1 MRKILQDNTYE
12 MRSPVAGKRD
22 VVFNETFGD
31 AEFDRWDCSEDS
43 LKLINGNQTLAVLK
57 YDGKILSGRHIGG
70 GVVTV
75 TPNSSVR
82 KKFEDYF
89 RSPRKVT
96 MSHSESFRQIPEVVK
111 TSDYA
116 VVSNSTFPNVDNYKL
131 TKFFKED
138 IDLLFSKG
146 YNVVMV
152 IEAEIAS
159 TSFQLLKQLT
169 LLLDNNVG
177 SVQIA
182 SKADTGELNEL
193 QPETGK
199 WSCFAIS
206 NKAWQKVKESV
217 KSSPTNFSTAM
228 SKAFKDKRLGRL
240 SPKVS
245 RVGFSDTHDTKRKK
259 FKIVGDK

>member
-1 MRKILQDNTYE
+1 MRKILLDNTYE
-12 MRSPVAGKRD
+12 MRSPVVGKRD
-22 VVFNETFGD
+22 VVFSEAFGD
-31 AEFDRWDCSEDS
+31 KEFDRWVCSEET
-43 LKLINGNQTLAVLK
+43 LTLINGNETLAVLK
-57 YDGKILSGRHIGG
+57 YDGKILSGRHIRG

-75 TPNSSVR
+75 SPNPSVR

-96 MSHSESFRQIPEVVK
+96 MTHSTSFRQIPEVVK

-116 VVSNSTFPNVDNYKL
+116 VISNYSFPNVDNYKL
-131 TKFFKED
+131 SKFFKED
-138 IDLLFSKG
+138 IDLLFNKG

-152 IEAEIAS
+152 IEAEIAP
-159 TSFQLLKQLT
+159 TSFHLLKQLT

-182 SKADTGELNEL
+182 SKSDTGELNEL
-193 QPETGK
+193 QAETGK
-199 WSCFAIS
+199 WSCFALS

-217 KSSPTNFSTAM
+217 KSAPTNFSTAM

-259 FKIVGDK
+259 FKIAGDK